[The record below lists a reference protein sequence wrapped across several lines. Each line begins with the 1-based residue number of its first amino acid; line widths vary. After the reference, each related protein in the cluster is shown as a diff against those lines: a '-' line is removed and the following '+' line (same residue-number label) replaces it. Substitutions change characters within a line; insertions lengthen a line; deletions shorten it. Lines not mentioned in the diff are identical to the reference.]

1 MGAITVDTVE
11 AWLKKARDGLNEVLE
26 AKTTAEES
34 LIMHGKQII
43 AITAQIET
51 LEALIDFDNNP
62 QVIGL
67 PKAGELLEELY
78 DNRLEGPDG
87 LEIEEVKEVRQDVY
101 SREALVS
108 AEELHAANTEEI
120 PSGDDTAGDT

>member
-11 AWLKKARDGLNEVLE
+11 AWLKRARDGLNEVLE

-101 SREALVS
+101 TR
-108 AEELHAANTEEI
+108 
-120 PSGDDTAGDT
+120 